1 MSEGGPAALSGA
13 PTVRTSAPF
22 LVAGCSSVDPAP
34 DTAAKAQLD
43 RARGQ
48 AVLPLEECQ
57 ATVDELNV
65 TQRVS
70 QSVLRE
76 CLNRRGHAGLAPAAD
91 SIDWRA

>member
-1 MSEGGPAALSGA
+1 MSEGCPAVLSTA

-22 LVAGCSSVDPAP
+22 LVAGCSSAGPTP

-48 AVLPLEECQ
+48 VVLPLEECQ

-65 TQRVS
+65 TQRAS
-70 QSVLRE
+70 QNVLRE
-76 CLNRRGHAGLAPAAD
+76 CLNRRGHPGLAPAAD

>member
-1 MSEGGPAALSGA
+1 MTRSRLHALLVAAAAAPLLAGCGPAENVS
-13 PTVRTSAPF
+13 
-22 LVAGCSSVDPAP
+22 P

-48 AVLPLEECQ
+48 VVLPLEECQ

-65 TQRVS
+65 TQRAS